1 MTTAS
6 KAIAKFYPNQFT
18 DAVIESAQRIVE
30 TVQTKLEKTQ
40 QEGRIV
46 LSRQVLKGADR
57 ASDLSKALTDLSK
70 KIAPV
75 AKAKPKAASRAKTKP
90 VAKKAAVKAVAK
102 PRVRKAAAAAA

>member
-18 DAVIESAQRIVE
+18 DAILESAQRIVE
-30 TVQTKLEKTQ
+30 SVQIKLEKTQ
-40 QEGRIV
+40 EEGRIV
-46 LSRQVLKGADR
+46 LSQQVLKGADR

-75 AKAKPKAASRAKTKP
+75 VKAKPKAASRARTKP
-90 VAKKAAVKAVAK
+90 VAKKAAVKTVAK
-102 PRVRKAAAAAA
+102 PRVRKAAAAA

>member
-18 DAVIESAQRIVE
+18 DAILESAQRIVE
-30 TVQTKLEKTQ
+30 SVQIKLEKTQ

-46 LSRQVLKGADR
+46 LSQQVLKGADR

-75 AKAKPKAASRAKTKP
+75 VKAKPKAASRTKAKP
-90 VAKKAAVKAVAK
+90 VARKAAVKAVAK
-102 PRVRKAAAAAA
+102 PRARKAAAVAA